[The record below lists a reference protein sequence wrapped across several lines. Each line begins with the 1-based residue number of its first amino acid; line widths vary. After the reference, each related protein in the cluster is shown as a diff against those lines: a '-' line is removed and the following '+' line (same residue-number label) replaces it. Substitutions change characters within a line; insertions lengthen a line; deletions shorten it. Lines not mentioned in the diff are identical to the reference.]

1 MPRALIVGVSGQDG
15 AYLSQLLLDKGY
27 EVWGTSR
34 DAEGRRFAN
43 LQVLDVAK
51 AVVKRSMNPLDL
63 GSVIEL
69 FGDCRPDE
77 IYNLGGQSS
86 VGLSFAQPAETLS
99 SIVLGTQNLLEAIRL
114 TRPSARFYSAGSS
127 ESFGDTG
134 GFPADET
141 TPFRPRSPYGVAK
154 ASAFWQVAA
163 WRQAYGLFSATG
175 ILFNHESPLRPA
187 RFVTSKIVHA
197 AARIAA
203 GSAERLVLG
212 QTDIVRDWGY
222 APEYVEA
229 MWAMLQQQEPEDF
242 VIATGY
248 PMSLDDFV
256 ATAFARFGLDHRDH
270 IDSDPAFFRPNE
282 LGYSCG
288 MAVLAE
294 ERLGWR
300 ARTRG
305 PELITLLA
313 DAASSKLRT
322 GESRVG

>member
-15 AYLSQLLLDKGY
+15 AYLSQLLLAKGY

-34 DAEGRRFAN
+34 DAEGRSFVN
-43 LQVLDVAK
+43 LKTLGLAD
-51 AVVKRSMNPLDL
+51 AVVRRSMNPLDL
-63 GSVIEL
+63 GSVMGL
-69 FGDCRPDE
+69 FADCRPDE

-134 GFPADET
+134 GVPADED

-187 RFVTSKIVHA
+187 RFVTSKIIQA
-197 AARIAA
+197 AVRIAG
-203 GSAERLVLG
+203 GSAERLTLG

-229 MWAMLQQQEPEDF
+229 MWAMLQLPEPADF
-242 VIATGY
+242 VIATGH

-256 ATAFARFGLDHRDH
+256 SAAFAHFGLVHSDHVD
-270 IDSDPAFFRPNE
+270 IDPTLFRPNE
-282 LGYSCG
+282 LQYSCG
-288 MAVLAE
+288 RATRAAD
-294 ERLGWR
+294 RLGWQ
-300 ARTRG
+300 ARLSGMALIDRLASAAAAESGRG
-305 PELITLLA
+305 
-313 DAASSKLRT
+313 
-322 GESRVG
+322 

>member
-15 AYLSQLLLDKGY
+15 AYLAQLLLGKGY

-34 DAEGRRFAN
+34 DADGRDFAN
-43 LQVLDVAK
+43 LGALGITGS
-51 AVVKRSMNPLDL
+51 VVRRSMNPLDL
-63 GSVIEL
+63 GSVMGL

-134 GFPADET
+134 GVPADED

-203 GSAERLVLG
+203 GSAERLTLG
-212 QTDIVRDWGY
+212 QTDIVRDWGH

-229 MWAMLQQQEPEDF
+229 MWAMLQQPEPEDF

-256 ATAFARFGLDHRDH
+256 GAAFSHFGLDHRAH
-270 IDSDPAFFRPNE
+270 VDSDPALFRPNE
-282 LGYSCG
+282 IGYSCG
-288 MAVLAE
+288 RATRAR
-294 ERLGWR
+294 ERLGWQ
-300 ARTRG
+300 ARLHGPALTAHLAEAARQELQRG
-305 PELITLLA
+305 
-313 DAASSKLRT
+313 
-322 GESRVG
+322 

>member
-1 MPRALIVGVSGQDG
+1 MPKALIVGISGQDG
-15 AYLSQLLLDKGY
+15 AYLARLLLSKEYD
-27 EVWGTSR
+27 VWGTSR
-34 DAEGRRFAN
+34 DAEGRSFAN
-43 LQVLDVAK
+43 LKTLGIEGQVVC
-51 AVVKRSMNPLDL
+51 RSMNPLDL
-63 GSVIEL
+63 GSVL
-69 FGDCRPDE
+69 ALLADCQPDE

-114 TRPSARFYSAGSS
+114 ARPNARFYSAGSS

-134 GFPADET
+134 GLAASED

-163 WRQAYGLFSATG
+163 WRQAYGLYSSTG

-197 AARIAA
+197 AARIAN
-203 GSAERLVLG
+203 GSAERLTLG

-229 MWAMLQQQEPEDF
+229 MWAMLQLATPEDF
-242 VIATGY
+242 VIATGH

-256 ATAFARFGLDHRDH
+256 ATAFSSFGLDHRDH
-270 IDSDPAFFRPNE
+270 VDHDRSLFRPNE
-282 LGYSCG
+282 IGFSCG
-288 MAVLAE
+288 LATRAWD
-294 ERLGWR
+294 RLGWE
-300 ARTRG
+300 ATLHGPALIRTLAEAAAG
-305 PELITLLA
+305 ELC
-313 DAASSKLRT
+313 DGRS
-322 GESRVG
+322 

>member
-1 MPRALIVGVSGQDG
+1 MPKALIVGISGQDG
-15 AYLSQLLLDKGY
+15 AYLAQLLLSKNYD
-27 EVWGTSR
+27 VWGTSR
-34 DAEGRRFAN
+34 DAEGRSFGN
-43 LQVLDVAK
+43 LKALGIDGQVVC
-51 AVVKRSMNPLDL
+51 RSMNPLDL
-63 GSVIEL
+63 GSVL
-69 FGDCRPDE
+69 ATLADCQPDE

-114 TRPSARFYSAGSS
+114 ARPNARFYSAGSS

-134 GFPADET
+134 GLAANED

-163 WRQAYGLFSATG
+163 WRQAYGLYSATG

-197 AARIAA
+197 AARIAN
-203 GSAERLVLG
+203 GSTERLTLG

-229 MWAMLQQQEPEDF
+229 MWAMLQLETPEDF
-242 VIATGY
+242 VIATGH

-256 ATAFARFGLDHRDH
+256 AAAFASFGLDHREHVDH
-270 IDSDPAFFRPNE
+270 DPALFRPNE
-282 LGYSCG
+282 IGFSCG
-288 MAVLAE
+288 LAT
-294 ERLGWR
+294 RARDQLGWQ
-300 ARTRG
+300 AWLYG
-305 PELITLLA
+305 PALIAHLA
-313 DAASSKLRT
+313 DAARQELHNGRS
-322 GESRVG
+322 